1 MVQRYDQ
8 GPEDELPLESNGD
21 YTREIGY
28 LKFANYTVNVT
39 NGNSYDNL
47 LNNIWFQ
54 PEEVFPIDG
63 TPEIREHAFWVSVD
77 PLYFKISKK
86 LEVRLITFLCELSHL
101 ITIHILLLVIH
112 TCHSGP

>member
-1 MVQRYDQ
+1 MVQRYGQ
-8 GPEDELPLESNGD
+8 GPEDELSLESNGD
-21 YTREIGY
+21 YTREIVY

-39 NGNSYDNL
+39 DGNSYDNL
-47 LNNIWFQ
+47 LNNIWYQ

-63 TPEIREHAFWVSVD
+63 IPEIREHAFWISVD
-77 PLYFKISKK
+77 PLYFRISKK
-86 LEVRLITFLCELSHL
+86 LELRLITFVCELSHL